1 MGRRFANT
9 KLDVYRRHCRGHDPG
24 GREDQRR
31 DSHQSG
37 HDGAHYRAAV
47 CADGLGVYETQSGNK
62 KAAGHA
68 YRTAKRSGGQRA
80 CQTAARLGAESA
92 VSRRAKAHDRLVLR
106 EQGPQRGGAYLRANA
121 DGALRAGIFWRR
133 ANFRS
138 IVIMLLRQPLMEL
151 GSRRPT
157 GNLCEYRLGSAYAG
171 ESRPFRRGCMSAGL
185 LAFFIALFASMMLA
199 VPVRELA
206 LRVGM
211 VDLPGPRKVHL
222 HPIPLL
228 GGLAMYGG
236 VMLAIIFAF
245 DGPARPHSP
254 GN

>member
-9 KLDVYRRHCRGHDPG
+9 KLDVYRRHGRGHDPG

-37 HDGAHYRAAV
+37 HDGAHYGAGVRE
-47 CADGLGVYETQSGNK
+47 DGLRVHETQSRNK

-68 YRTAKRSGGQRA
+68 YRTAKPSGGQRA
-80 CQTAARLGAESA
+80 CETTARLGTESA

-106 EQGPQRGGAYLRANA
+106 KQGPQRGGAYLRANA

-157 GNLCEYRLGSAYAG
+157 AHPYQYPLCTPYAAN
-171 ESRPFRRGCMSAGL
+171 SLPF
-185 LAFFIALFASMMLA
+185 
-199 VPVRELA
+199 
-206 LRVGM
+206 
-211 VDLPGPRKVHL
+211 
-222 HPIPLL
+222 
-228 GGLAMYGG
+228 
-236 VMLAIIFAF
+236 
-245 DGPARPHSP
+245 PHTYNQP
-254 GN
+254 